1 MFPDLS
7 SLPATALRPLPVT
20 LPAAE
25 RTAGATL
32 HEQVYQALRGAI
44 MCGRFVPGRALTIRG
59 VAAMLGTSLMPVR
72 EALRRLVAERALE
85 LLANRRVSVPCMTP
99 ARFDEL
105 CAARLALEPLAAVRA
120 LAHIDAARLAQLRGI
135 DAGIDAA
142 LAAGEVERYL
152 QLNQLFHLTLY
163 RAGQPQVLIPLIESL
178 WLQFG
183 PFMRATIGHIGA
195 SYVLDRHVEA
205 LAAIERRDALALRL
219 AIESDIR
226 DGMGS
231 LGHDEL
237 LRLYCNGAGTADPK
251 KESPSPLAGL
261 GRGGAAAGTVP
272 EFTLTPAPSPASGR
286 GETGAGD
293 APPPPAEPFSAPR
306 E

>member
-1 MFPDLS
+1 M
-7 SLPATALRPLPVT
+7 PVT

-32 HEQVYQALRGAI
+32 HEQVYQSLRGAI

-85 LLANRRVSVPCMTP
+85 LLANRRVSVPHMTP
-99 ARFDEL
+99 ARLDEL

-120 LAHIDAARLAQLRGI
+120 LPHVDGTRLAELRQI

-163 RAGQPQVLIPLIESL
+163 RAGEPQVLIPLIESL

-183 PFMRATIGHIGA
+183 PFMRMVYGRFGTSNLVDQHELAIAAIRA
-195 SYVLDRHVEA
+195 RDPEA
-205 LAAIERRDALALRL
+205 LRRAIAEDSSQGMRFIGEEALR
-219 AIESDIR
+219 
-226 DGMGS
+226 
-231 LGHDEL
+231 
-237 LRLYCNGAGTADPK
+237 P
-251 KESPSPLAGL
+251 
-261 GRGGAAAGTVP
+261 
-272 EFTLTPAPSPASGR
+272 
-286 GETGAGD
+286 
-293 APPPPAEPFSAPR
+293 
-306 E
+306 

>member
-1 MFPDLS
+1 M
-7 SLPATALRPLPVT
+7 PVM

-32 HEQVYQALRGAI
+32 HEQVYQSLRGAI

-85 LLANRRVSVPCMTP
+85 LLANRRVSVPHMTP
-99 ARFDEL
+99 ARLDEL

-120 LAHIDAARLAQLRGI
+120 LPHVDGTRLAELRQI

-163 RAGQPQVLIPLIESL
+163 RAGEPQVLIPLIESL

-183 PFMRATIGHIGA
+183 PFMRATIGRIGA

-205 LAAIERRDALALRL
+205 LAALERRDPLALRL

-231 LGHDEL
+231 LSHEEL
-237 LRLYCNGAGTADPK
+237 LRLYRD
-251 KESPSPLAGL
+251 
-261 GRGGAAAGTVP
+261 AAA
-272 EFTLTPAPSPASGR
+272 
-286 GETGAGD
+286 
-293 APPPPAEPFSAPR
+293 PAERSASAR